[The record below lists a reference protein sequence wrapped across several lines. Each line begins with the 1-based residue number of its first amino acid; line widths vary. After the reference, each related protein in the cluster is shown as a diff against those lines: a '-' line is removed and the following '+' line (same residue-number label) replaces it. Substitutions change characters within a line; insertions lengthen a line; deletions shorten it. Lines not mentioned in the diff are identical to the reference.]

1 MTGIQVVF
9 GGAGFQ
15 HQGGFADPA
24 TLEKTYVALENAGC
38 KIIDTATRY
47 GASEEI
53 LGQSGGSKRFT
64 IDTKAPGGIYPGSST
79 TQGVQNFALQSKKN
93 LAIEQVDVWY
103 LHAPDTVP
111 IEETLKGVNEAYKQG
126 WFRRFGLSNYLAED
140 VQKIYDICKRE
151 GYPLP
156 SVYQGDY
163 SPITRKQEEHIFP
176 TLRKLGI
183 VSADTCDLY
192 EKAVATMADIVS
204 IRASMLIRLSLVV
217 SS

>member
-1 MTGIQVVF
+1 M
-9 GGAGFQ
+9 FQ
-15 HQGGFADPA
+15 HQGSFSDPA
-24 TLEKTYVALENAGC
+24 TLQSVYEALEKSGC
-38 KIIDTATRY
+38 KKIDTATRY

-79 TQGVQNFALQSKKN
+79 AQGTQDFAQQSKKA
-93 LAIEQVDVWY
+93 LQIEQVDVWY

-126 WFRRFGLSNYLAED
+126 WFKRFGLSNYLAGD

-163 SPITRKQEEHIFP
+163 SPITRKQEELMLP

-183 VSADTCDLY
+183 VSIDSCDMIS
-192 EKAVATMADIVS
+192 KASVAIANS
-204 IRASMLIRLSLVV
+204 
-217 SS
+217 